1 MIEHSIVTVTVTVP
15 IMILVVSIIADSL
28 NRLSTASVV
37 MMVVM
42 AVPLGA

>member
-1 MIEHSIVTVTVTVP
+1 MIEHSSVTVTVT
-15 IMILVVSIIADSL
+15 IMILVKCIIADSL
-28 NRLSTASVV
+28 NRLTTASVV